1 MKTLLKKTLILIGA
15 PLIFIKIST
24 AQNSQPLPEFS
35 RIKADDLVHVE
46 LILADRHSAYNESG
60 KEMNLKVVNGTLIVG
75 SSGINDRI
83 KIYAQNIRSIMLDGA
98 AVLECKDT
106 LRSED
111 LSIEMDG
118 AAKADVIVAST
129 NVKIDI
135 DGAAKLGIS
144 GYTDNLVAEADGA
157 AKLTAK
163 NLAAKNVTV
172 ETDGTASATV
182 HADSTFNAKSDGMS
196 HVSFSGNPAS
206 KTLSVDGL
214 SNIKALNSGEVYDE
228 KAVTEASPDDNAND
242 TTRIKLGNRKLLII
256 DDEKEAKKK
265 TDSRRRMKSV
275 YAGFEMGVNGFT
287 NPSMD
292 MNFKDPYKFMNTR
305 LGNSWFFGLN
315 LFEVN
320 GHIVKNKLALTT
332 GLGMQWSNYRFD
344 GDTYLTPNIDSLG
357 GTASPVALKS
367 NKLYTFDLNA
377 PFLIKFA
384 PGTKNKSKGGFH
396 IAAGVIV
403 RYVTTMRVTTESTA
417 NGYKQRT
424 KFDDDFNI
432 NPFRVDATVRFGYDK
447 VKLFVNYGL
456 TPYFNSSKAPDIRTF
471 AAGITVIGF

>member
-15 PLIFIKIST
+15 PLMFIKIST
-24 AQNSQPLPEFS
+24 AQNSQPLPEFN
-35 RIKADDLVHVE
+35 RIKVDDLAHVE
-46 LILADRHSAYNESG
+46 LILADRHSAYNENG
-60 KEMNLKVVNGTLIVG
+60 NEMNVKVENGTLFVG
-75 SSGINDRI
+75 SSGINDHI
-83 KIYAQNIRSIMLDGA
+83 KIYAQNIRSIELDGA

-106 LRSED
+106 LRSAD
-111 LSIEMDG
+111 LIIHADG
-118 AAKADVIVAST
+118 AAKADVVVAST
-129 NVKIDI
+129 NLKIDI
-135 DGAAKLGIS
+135 DGAAKIGVK
-144 GYTDNLVAEADGA
+144 GYTENLFAEADGA
-157 AKLTAK
+157 AKLIAK
-163 NLAAKNVTV
+163 DLVAKNVTV
-172 ETDGTASATV
+172 ETDGTASASV
-182 HADSTFNAKSDGMS
+182 HADSTLNAKSDGMS
-196 HVSFSGNPAS
+196 HVSFSGNPAN
-206 KTLSVDGL
+206 KTLNIDGL
-214 SNIKALNSGEVYDE
+214 SNIKALSSGEVFDE
-228 KAVTEASPDDNAND
+228 KAITGVSPDEKDND
-242 TTRIKLGNRKLLII
+242 TTRIKLGNHKLLII

-265 TDSRRRMKSV
+265 TDERRRMKSV

-287 NPSMD
+287 NTSMNMD
-292 MNFKDPYKFMNTR
+292 FKDPYKFMNTR

-357 GTASPVALKS
+357 GTTSPVALKS

-384 PGTKNKSKGGFH
+384 PGTKTKSKGGFH
-396 IAAGVIV
+396 IAAGAIV

-417 NGYKQRT
+417 GGYKQRT

-456 TPYFNSSKAPDIRTF
+456 TPYFNNSKAPDIRTF
-471 AAGITVIGF
+471 AAGITVVGF